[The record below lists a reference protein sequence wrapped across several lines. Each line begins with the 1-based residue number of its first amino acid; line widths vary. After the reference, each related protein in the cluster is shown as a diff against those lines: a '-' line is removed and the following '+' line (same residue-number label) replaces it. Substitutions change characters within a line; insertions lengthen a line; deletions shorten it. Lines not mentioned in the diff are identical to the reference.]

1 MVEGKQEKTRR
12 SIFRLLGQPIHRSV
26 LFLSSSKNM
35 SATVEKT
42 ATDKKPSNRRR
53 RPNSQGERGP
63 RKAPAEAAAPKAAAT
78 EAAPR
83 ETTSRPPR
91 PPAVP
96 VPEDLQG
103 KTVVGVVST
112 LVRRGKFNFGFITIG
127 EGESAP
133 SIYFNPSGL
142 VDPKLYL
149 RRGYEVELL
158 VTKDEE
164 GRATAKDIKLTPK
177 GEQAKAENDAVFE
190 AKRKE
195 RAAAPP
201 AAAEGAVETEKKS
214 KPRTRKPRPPV
225 QEGEAISFVVTS
237 QDSNEQKTVE
247 THTLVSLGKLKTVAA
262 KLFDAPLSYQI
273 FLLDN
278 GKKVRL
284 DKELFS
290 GLKSG
295 DKIHL
300 AAAEETA

>member
-1 MVEGKQEKTRR
+1 
-12 SIFRLLGQPIHRSV
+12 
-26 LFLSSSKNM
+26 M

-63 RKAPAEAAAPKAAAT
+63 RKAPAEAAAPKAAAAAT
-78 EAAPR
+78 DAAPR
-83 ETTSRPPR
+83 ETTPRPPR

-127 EGESAP
+127 EDESAP

-177 GEQAKAENDAVFE
+177 GEQAKAENDAIFE

-201 AAAEGAVETEKKS
+201 AAAAAAEGAVETEKKS
-214 KPRTRKPRPPV
+214 KPRTRKPRGPV
-225 QEGEAISFVVTS
+225 QEGDAISFVVTS

-273 FLLDN
+273 FLVDN